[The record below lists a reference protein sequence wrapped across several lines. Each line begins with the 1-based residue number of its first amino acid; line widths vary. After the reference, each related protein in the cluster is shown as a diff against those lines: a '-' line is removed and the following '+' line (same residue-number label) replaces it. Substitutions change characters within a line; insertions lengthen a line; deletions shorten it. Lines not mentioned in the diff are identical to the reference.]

1 MWWLYSVF
9 VMSCWFWCTYSSPLR
24 ACISFAALLL
34 SLHLDKVHAST
45 IVRICGVIFL
55 AGCSLFKSEFV
66 QNIDLFIFLFIQRF
80 LFFYSFRD
88 DILPNKICHAAGVSW
103 WYPLHFSGE
112 FIWTF
117 RVCGC
122 SSLTNR
128 PLLLSKC
135 TNGNTVGIKYC
146 QLISPECGV
155 SAPWGDIHYG
165 RSIIDEGEYMCNN
178 S

>member
-1 MWWLYSVF
+1 MLILVYLFFSITSVHQFCCAPVIIAFRQGSCKYYCQDMWGNFSGW
-9 VMSCWFWCTYSSPLR
+9 
-24 ACISFAALLL
+24 LL
-34 SLHLDKVHAST
+34 SLQKW
-45 IVRICGVIFL
+45 ICPEYW
-55 AGCSLFKSEFV
+55 S
-66 QNIDLFIFLFIQRF
+66 
-80 LFFYSFRD
+80 FYSFRH
-88 DILPNKICHAAGVSW
+88 DILPNKISHAAGVSW